1 MRIPLIRVPANRKL
15 RVGIFSFTGDE
26 GCVITL
32 LEVLNYKFFEWK
44 DKIDIVYARTLR
56 SKNDLTN
63 LDVAFVEGAISTPSE
78 EAKLREIRANAKNV
92 VAIGTCAINGLPSA
106 QRNNFP
112 ELLKREIEPLVRKLG
127 QFERMKAPT
136 EIIKV
141 EDQVPGCPMLENKF
155 VEVLEKYIKQL
166 EVG

>member
-1 MRIPLIRVPANRKL
+1 MAGKPKL

-56 SKNDLTN
+56 SRNDASN
-63 LDVAFVEGAISTPSE
+63 LDLAFVEGAISTPLE
-78 EAKLREIRANAKNV
+78 EAKLKEIRANSKAV
-92 VAIGTCAINGLPSA
+92 VAIGTCALNGLPSA
-106 QRNNFP
+106 QRNNFSDA
-112 ELLKREIEPLVRKLG
+112 LKKEIKPLVEKLG
-127 QFERMKAPT
+127 QLERMKAPT

-141 EDQVPGCPMLENKF
+141 EETVPGCPMLENKF
-155 VEVLEKYIKQL
+155 VEVMEKYIRQR
-166 EVG
+166 GAG

>member
-1 MRIPLIRVPANRKL
+1 MAGKPKL

-26 GCVITL
+26 GCVITF

-44 DKIDIVYARTLR
+44 DKIDLVYARTLR

-63 LDVAFVEGAISTPSE
+63 LDVAFVEGAISTPLE
-78 EAKLREIRANAKNV
+78 EAKLKEIRANSKVV

-112 ELLKREIEPLVRKLG
+112 DELKKEIAPLVQLLG

-136 EIIKV
+136 EIIQV
-141 EDQVPGCPMLENKF
+141 EETVPGCPMLETSF
-155 VEVLEKYIKQL
+155 VQAMEKYIKQW
-166 EVG
+166 EGT

>member
-1 MRIPLIRVPANRKL
+1 LVFVAAPKKL

-32 LEVLNYKFFEWK
+32 LEALNYKFFEWK

-56 SKNDLTN
+56 SKNDASN
-63 LDVAFVEGAISTPSE
+63 LDLAFVEGAISAPAE
-78 EAKLREIRANAKNV
+78 EAKLREIRANSKVV

-112 ELLKREIEPLVRKLG
+112 DGLKKEIQPLVQKLG

-136 EIIKV
+136 EVVKV
-141 EDQVPGCPMLENKF
+141 DEQVPGCPMLETGF
-155 VEVLEKYIKQL
+155 VQVVEKYIAQM